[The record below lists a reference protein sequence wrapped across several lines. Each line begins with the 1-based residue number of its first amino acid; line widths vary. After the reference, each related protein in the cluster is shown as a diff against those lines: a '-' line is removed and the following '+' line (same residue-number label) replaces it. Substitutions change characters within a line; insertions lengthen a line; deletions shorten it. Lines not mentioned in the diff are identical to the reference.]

1 MKQQKKQETKMQSK
15 TKAYTC
21 MLADE
26 ALVGVQLTD
35 RITVPTQRTMTD
47 AGQMHVPC
55 KFART
60 GSQLYTAKQLGLVDE
75 EPNKMITVHRNEE
88 DVFHTDALE
97 SFRSAPVTIGHPT
110 NDDGTPMPVT
120 SLNAK
125 ELQVGML
132 EGMPIRDEETLG
144 GTLVLIAQEAIDA
157 IEEGTQELS
166 AGYVCDIEEVDGK
179 FYQRN
184 IRANHIAIVAKG
196 RAGPTCRVSD
206 SDEEPAYTEEEL
218 AKGTKHEMEH
228 TEVESEA
235 AKIAKDHLEE
245 DPQYYVKLAE
255 CNMKDELVL
264 TDELK
269 VLTDELASTKVLVD
283 SLTVSLE
290 ASEKLVADMEAKAKE
305 KSEEVS
311 VEMTQL
317 KLDLADAKVAA
328 EEGVV
333 ERCSAIENARLIA
346 DIRDLGDKSVSEIE
360 RMVVEDQMPDKNMK
374 DKSKAYISAMFEIL
388 VDASKGET
396 PMSKLLKTQAIV
408 DTKVEAK
415 PVNKV
420 ELARQKSISRNK

>member
-1 MKQQKKQETKMQSK
+1 MQSK
-15 TKAYTC
+15 INTC
-21 MLADE
+21 MLVDE

-60 GSQLYTAKQLGLVDE
+60 GSQLYTAKQLGLADE
-75 EPNKMITVHRNEE
+75 EPNKIITVHRSEA
-88 DVFHTDALE
+88 DVFHADALE
-97 SFRSAPVTIGHPT
+97 SFRSSPVTIGHPT

-120 SLNAK
+120 ALNAK
-125 ELQVGML
+125 DLQVGML
-132 EGMPIRDEETLG
+132 EGMPTRDEETLG
-144 GTLVLIAQEAIDA
+144 GTLVLTAQEAIDA
-157 IEEGTQELS
+157 IEAGTQELS
-166 AGYVCDIEEVDGK
+166 AGYVCDIEMVDGEY
-179 FYQRN
+179 YQRN

-196 RAGPTCRVSD
+196 RAGSSCRVSD
-206 SDEEPAYTEEEL
+206 SDEEPAYNEEEL
-218 AKGTKHEMEH
+218 ATGTKHEMEH
-228 TEVESEA
+228 TENESEA

-245 DPQYYVKLAE
+245 DPQYYTKLAE

-269 VLTDELASTKVLVD
+269 LVTDELATVKLLVD
-283 SLTVSLE
+283 SLTVDLE
-290 ASEKLVADMEAKAKE
+290 ASKELVADMEAKAKT
-305 KSEEVS
+305 KSEEVGS
-311 VEMTQL
+311 EMSQL

-346 DIRDLGDKSVSEIE
+346 DMRDLGDKSVGEIE
-360 RMVVEDQMPDKNMK
+360 RLVVEDQMPDKSMEG
-374 DKSKAYISAMFEIL
+374 KSAAYISAMFEIL

-396 PMSKLLKTQAIV
+396 PMSKLLKTQAIA

-420 ELARQKSISRNK
+420 EQARQNSISRNK